1 MKTLMTAPKSDLETE
16 GLLMAVVRNAEHV
29 LRPHFP
35 TRYILRR
42 CNLRPRTRNFCLPEK
57 DDSNFI
63 LRVLHR
69 FSRTI
74 QQS

>member
-1 MKTLMTAPKSDLETE
+1 MEGADE
-16 GLLMAVVRNAEHV
+16 GLLMAVIQNAEHV
-29 LRPHFP
+29 LRSHFLP
-35 TRYILRR
+35 VILRR
-42 CNLRPRTRNFCLPEK
+42 CNLRSRTHNFCLPEK